1 MLRAFR
7 LAYRMQRFEL
17 WLLIGAVLLV
27 SVAAL
32 GIAWQTRAVREEQ
45 LACYRDAPAA
55 VEGSL
60 GTPCPDQDEALQL
73 LEPAAAFAKAGVLL
87 TPFVL
92 GLFLGVPVVAREIE
106 GRTAGIAWTLNPSRR
121 RWLLTRG
128 GPVIAAAVL
137 ASLVAGVAG
146 EIVARSAPWAEGTDL
161 GFTDYGARGELVA
174 VRALAVASIGLV
186 MGALVPR
193 QLPALL
199 LAGAASVGLFVA
211 MTIVMDGWMEAAAE
225 PIPVGPMQQVSGRIY
240 GSAMRDDATGQI
252 VGEEEWFLANPDP
265 IYDEFG
271 IPLGTTMV
279 YYMVPGWR
287 YGEFVLRESA
297 VLSAVAVL
305 AIATSAAVVSVRRP

>member
-1 MLRAFR
+1 MPRAIR
-7 LAYRMQRFEL
+7 LAFRMQRFEL
-17 WLLIGAVLLV
+17 GLLLGAVLLV
-27 SVAAL
+27 CVAAL
-32 GIAWQTRAVREEQ
+32 GIAWQTRVLREEQ
-45 LACYRDAPAA
+45 LACFREAPPA
-55 VEGSL
+55 VEGSS

-73 LEPAAAFAKAGVLL
+73 LEQGAAFAKAGVLL

-106 GRTAGIAWTLNPSRR
+106 GRTAGIAWTLDPSRR

-146 EIVARSAPWAEGTDL
+146 EVVARSAPWAEGVGL

-174 VRALAVASIGLV
+174 VRALAVASVGLV

-199 LAGAASVGLFVA
+199 LAGAASLALFVA
-211 MTIVMDGWMEAAAE
+211 VTIVMDGWMEAAAE
-225 PIPVGPMQQVSGRIY
+225 PIAVGPMQDLSGKIY
-240 GSAMRDDATGQI
+240 GSAMRDDATGLI
-252 VGEEEWFLANPDP
+252 VNEEEWFLANPDP
-265 IYDEFG
+265 VYDEFG
-271 IPLGTTMV
+271 MPVGTTMI

-297 VLSAVAVL
+297 LLGVVAAL
-305 AIATSAAVVSVRRP
+305 AMVTSAAVVSVRRP